1 MVFSSL
7 LFLYAFLP
15 VSMIVYKLCRGS
27 KSKNCSLLVFSLIF
41 YAWAGPK
48 YLILLIFM
56 SFSSWICALKV
67 EEWRAKGKNTKF
79 WVILSCIIDIALL
92 AYFKYASFIV
102 SIFGAVPAFIKNIAL
117 PLGISFYTFQLMTY
131 VIDVYREDAK
141 VQNSFLN
148 VLLYAAL
155 FHQCVAGPIVRYGSI
170 ADELYAPSR
179 EEEML
184 PGIRRFT
191 LGLAKKALLA
201 NACGILAD
209 AILLP
214 VSVSENPS
222 EFLNNFQILSGLT
235 CLEAWIGI
243 ISYTLQIYLDFSAYS
258 DMAIGMGKMIG
269 LHYPEN
275 FDYPYISGS
284 VREFWQRWHMTLGGF
299 FRDYVY
305 IPLGGSRCS
314 KLKIYRN
321 LFVVWALTGL
331 WHGAHWNFLLWGI
344 YYFVL
349 LVLERG
355 SFGKLLK
362 KIGWFSTIYVLLAV
376 TFGFALFRYSDLRLA
391 GTFFKSLFRLNSNFG
406 SDFIS
411 ETVLLNNLFLL
422 VFSCISC
429 TPLIRNSFSYLY
441 DIMQNSGVRALV
453 GISNALRDFGLPVVL
468 LLLSTAALVG
478 DSYNPFLYFRF

>member
-155 FHQCVAGPIVRYGSI
+155 FISV
-170 ADELYAPSR
+170 
-179 EEEML
+179 L
-184 PGIRRFT
+184 PDRLSDTEASLMNFMRRQEKKKCF
-191 LGLAKKALLA
+191 LG
-201 NACGILAD
+201 
-209 AILLP
+209 
-214 VSVSENPS
+214 
-222 EFLNNFQILSGLT
+222 
-235 CLEAWIGI
+235 
-243 ISYTLQIYLDFSAYS
+243 
-258 DMAIGMGKMIG
+258 
-269 LHYPEN
+269 
-275 FDYPYISGS
+275 
-284 VREFWQRWHMTLGGF
+284 
-299 FRDYVY
+299 
-305 IPLGGSRCS
+305 
-314 KLKIYRN
+314 
-321 LFVVWALTGL
+321 
-331 WHGAHWNFLLWGI
+331 
-344 YYFVL
+344 
-349 LVLERG
+349 
-355 SFGKLLK
+355 
-362 KIGWFSTIYVLLAV
+362 
-376 TFGFALFRYSDLRLA
+376 
-391 GTFFKSLFRLNSNFG
+391 
-406 SDFIS
+406 
-411 ETVLLNNLFLL
+411 
-422 VFSCISC
+422 
-429 TPLIRNSFSYLY
+429 
-441 DIMQNSGVRALV
+441 SGV
-453 GISNALRDFGLPVVL
+453 SH
-468 LLLSTAALVG
+468 
-478 DSYNPFLYFRF
+478 